1 MRVLQVMEATIGGT
15 RRHLVDLCRG
25 LAEAGV
31 EVHLCAAAERQ
42 ASFRDELDRMAEA
55 GVGVH
60 ELPMVRSIT
69 PGVDRRHYRELCA
82 LMRRLRPDIVHTHSS
97 KAGVLGRLAAIRT
110 RHRARV
116 HTPHTFSFL
125 FEAEFSAAKRR
136 LFRTIETTLAKR
148 TGATVAVGSGEA
160 RTFEAYGVVP
170 KDRIRVVRNGIDPRP
185 FESAVPTPRSGIG
198 VPEGAPLALV
208 AGLLHVAKGQDLA
221 LRTLVDPRLANVH
234 LVLAGPG
241 ERRAELESMAR
252 ELGVSERA
260 HFLGHREDVPGLLA
274 TCDWLVLPSRWEG
287 LPYIVLEAMAARR
300 PVVATRV
307 DGATELLEGNVGGT
321 LCEVESV
328 DSLAE
333 GMVRMKDLG
342 PAGRRRLG
350 DEGRG
355 RLEEGFTRDRMVEG
369 TLAVYREV
377 LARVGGSR

>member
-1 MRVLQVMEATIGGT
+1 MEATIGGT
-15 RRHLVDLCRG
+15 RRHLVDLCVG

-42 ASFRDELDRMAEA
+42 TSFRAELERLA
-55 GVGVH
+55 GLGIGVH
-60 ELPMVRSIT
+60 ELPMVRSIR
-69 PGVDRRHYRELCA
+69 PGVDRRHYRELCG
-82 LMRRLRPDIVHTHSS
+82 LIRRIRPDVVHTHSS

-110 RHRARV
+110 RTRARV

-148 TGATVAVGSGEA
+148 TGVTLAVGAGEA
-160 RTFEAYGVVP
+160 KTFREYGVVP
-170 KDRIRVVRNGIDPRP
+170 SDRIRVVRNGIDPRP
-185 FESAVPTPRSGIG
+185 FEEARATPRSEIG
-198 VPEGAPLALV
+198 VPEGVPLALV

-221 LRTLVDPRLANVH
+221 LRALTDPRLAEVH

-241 ERRAELESMAR
+241 ERRAELEALAE
-252 ELGVSERA
+252 ELGIAGRT
-260 HFLGHREDVPGLLA
+260 HFLGHRDDVPGLLGA
-274 TCDWLVLPSRWEG
+274 CDWLVLPSRWEG

-307 DGATELLEGNVGGT
+307 DGALELLEGDVGGT

-328 DSLAE
+328 GSLAE
-333 GMVRMKDLG
+333 GMVRMIELG
-342 PAGRRRLG
+342 SEGRRRLG
-350 DEGRG
+350 EQGRL

-369 TLAVYREV
+369 TLGVYREV
-377 LARVGGSR
+377 LERVGSPR